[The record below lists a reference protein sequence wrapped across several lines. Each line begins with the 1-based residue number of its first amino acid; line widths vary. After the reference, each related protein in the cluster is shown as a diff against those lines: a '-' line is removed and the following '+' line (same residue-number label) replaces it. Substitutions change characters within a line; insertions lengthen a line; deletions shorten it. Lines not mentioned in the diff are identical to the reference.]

1 MKRGSHLVTYQS
13 GENQSQIDY
22 ILVKQQ
28 NIELV
33 HDVKAIPNEESVTL
47 HKLLVCDASIVKS
60 EDWCKKFVPK
70 QHVWKLQQ
78 ADLCNNFYETFTGKM
93 NDMAGEQV
101 EHIWLRLKQGLLSAR
116 EKTCGWTKKGIR
128 RKQTWWWN
136 EKVSKDISKKRR
148 LWKLWKAGGSKDKYL
163 DAKQKAQ
170 HAVYTAKR
178 NVEKEKFVK
187 DNKEN
192 IFTVAK
198 QMHTENQD
206 VIGEKC
212 I

>member
-1 MKRGSHLVTYQS
+1 MTKICASETVFVCRDFNSLFMKRESHLVTYQS
-13 GENQSQIDY
+13 GENQIRIDY
-22 ILVKQQ
+22 ILVKRQ
-28 NIELV
+28 NMELV

-101 EHIWLRLKQGLLSAR
+101 EHIWLRLKQGLLSAW

-128 RKQTWWWN
+128 RKQTWW
-136 EKVSKDISKKRR
+136 
-148 LWKLWKAGGSKDKYL
+148 
-163 DAKQKAQ
+163 
-170 HAVYTAKR
+170 
-178 NVEKEKFVK
+178 
-187 DNKEN
+187 
-192 IFTVAK
+192 
-198 QMHTENQD
+198 
-206 VIGEKC
+206 
-212 I
+212 